1 MIISIIN
8 QKGGVGKSTTAQNL
22 GAGLADAGYNVLL
35 VDLDNQCNLSY
46 SLDALDKQPT
56 IYDVLTGSAKA
67 EEAIVEAGRVKLIPS
82 SSFLVGADK
91 LLSDTG
97 SEYRLKEALASIKKK
112 FDFILIDTPP
122 ALGILTINA
131 LTASDKLLIPSQADI
146 FSIQGIAQ
154 LYNSVE
160 AVKKYTNKGL
170 SILGILLTRFN
181 GKTAISKGMV
191 KALEAMASEK
201 KTEIFKTSIRECV
214 AVKEAQT
221 MKKDIF
227 TYSRKSNATR
237 DYQALVN
244 EVLAKLNKKR
254 K

>member
-8 QKGGVGKSTTAQNL
+8 QKGGVGKSTTTQNL
-22 GAGLADAGYNVLL
+22 GAGLADAGYSVLL

-56 IYDVLTGSAKA
+56 IYDVLTGTAKA
-67 EEAIVEAGRVKLIPS
+67 EEAVTEAGRVKLIPS

-97 SEYRLKEALASIKKK
+97 SEYRLKEALASVRKK

-146 FSIQGIAQ
+146 FSIQGISQ
-154 LYNSVE
+154 LYNSVD

-191 KALEAMASEK
+191 KALEAMASQK

-227 TYSRKSNATR
+227 TYSRKSNATK
-237 DYQALVN
+237 DYQALVD
-244 EVLAKLNKKR
+244 EILKKLNKKR